1 MNLQILDNFL
11 DKNKFKEIHQLF
23 FSNKFSWFF
32 IENMTEKDSYFFT
45 HNFYSKEQ
53 IHSVLFNV
61 IVMPFIKQLNMEL
74 LIKSRANLMLK
85 KNYRYESEF
94 HTDLDKEMITNKTY
108 KTAIFYLN
116 TCDGYTLFEENEEQV
131 KCIANR
137 IVIFDT
143 NLKHKAVSQLDTE
156 RRIVI
161 NLNYIY
167 G

>member
-11 DKNKFKEIHQLF
+11 DENKFKELHQLF

-32 IENMTEKDSYFFT
+32 IETMTEKDSYFFT
-45 HNFYSKEQ
+45 HNFYNKEQ
-53 IHSVLFNV
+53 IHSALFNF
-61 IVMPFIKQLNMEL
+61 IVTPFIEKLNMKEL
-74 LIKSRANLMLK
+74 VKARANLMLK

-94 HTDLDKEMITNKTY
+94 HSDLDKEMIKNKTY

-116 TCDGYTLFEENEEQV
+116 TCDGHTLFEKNREQV
-131 KCIANR
+131 KCTANR

-143 NLKHKAVSQLDTE
+143 NFKHKAVSQLDTE

-161 NLNYIY
+161 NFNYIY
-167 G
+167 E